1 VNHFTSPSF
10 WNNYESLPY
19 YVQKKAD
26 LNFELL
32 KKNQKHPSL
41 NLKKIGKI
49 WSVRV
54 GINYRA
60 LAAEIDND
68 LLWFWIGSHADY
80 DKLLKS

>member
-1 VNHFTSPSF
+1 
-10 WNNYESLPY
+10 
-19 YVQKKAD
+19 VQKKAD

-32 KKNQKHPSL
+32 KKNQNHPSL

-54 GINYRA
+54 GISYRA
-60 LAAEIDND
+60 LATEIDSD
-68 LLWFWIGSHADY
+68 LLWFWIGSHANY